1 VLVDGITWLFGRDIV
16 TPFQLDIYRTASA
29 AGWLPWLLL
38 TVVVVTPISEEMLF
52 RGFLFCG
59 WHRSPRDV
67 WPLIIVTA
75 LLWAVVHLQYDPY
88 VIAQVFAYGWVL
100 GWLRW
105 VTGSTILTMFLH
117 GVINFEGMVET
128 FVLCLISIPRP
139 RSKVALDSLE

>member
-1 VLVDGITWLFGRDIV
+1 
-16 TPFQLDIYRTASA
+16 
-29 AGWLPWLLL
+29 
-38 TVVVVTPISEEMLF
+38 MLF

-139 RSKVALDSLE
+139 RSKVALDRFHRKRPGQHDLALSFCERRAAFRRAP